1 MKLKLIVAISVLAA
15 APSDA
20 WTQQPAKVTKADAQR
35 VLKIIQSD
43 KAKTQVYC
51 EMAKIG
57 NHRVVLEQTSRL

>member
-35 VLKIIQSD
+35 VLKIQSD